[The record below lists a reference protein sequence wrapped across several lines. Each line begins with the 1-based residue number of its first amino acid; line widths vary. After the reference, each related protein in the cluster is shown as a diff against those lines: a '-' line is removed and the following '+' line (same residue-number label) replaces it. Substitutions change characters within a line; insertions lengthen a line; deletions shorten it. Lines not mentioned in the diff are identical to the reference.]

1 MKESVIVYAL
11 GYYWRNNIDE
21 IKSRYEIIA
30 YSDQNPDMSKHIKDS
45 KFILPEELSK
55 YSDIKII
62 LGCLRQEGMREFI
75 ALKYNIHAQQIFY
88 YDEIILNTRNIVKK
102 KKRHSDKLTVVIP
115 TYNRKNRLKRTLDL
129 LEMQTDNDFKIRILD
144 NCSDYSINEL
154 LEDRDKIFCDKIEIV
169 RNKINIGMS
178 ANIANAFVQGIDGWM
193 WLLADDDIPSI
204 YAIEDIYD
212 EIEHSSGVGAIHF
225 AYHDFSKYLVNGYK
239 DFKNLHELFA
249 FYEDIVAKG
258 QDLALCNGDF
268 IYISNKVYNMKYV
281 AKYCQDVF
289 LYTYSGVPCLVP
301 ILFML
306 NNNAGNLRISKKR
319 LVTWDAP
326 DGDHWDYI
334 QTLSGMRI
342 ISDFPLI
349 LNESEKTMLYKLIL
363 YAYMDAL
370 LNDVEQISFEYDI
383 EQIEKVYYEIYR
395 KCLDDKEIEDYYKKI
410 KKLKNKVA
418 DDEHN

>member
-193 WLLADDDIPSI
+193 WLLSDDDIPSI

-289 LYTYSGVPCLVP
+289 LYAYSGVPYLVP

-306 NNNAGNLRISKKR
+306 DNNRENLRISKKE
-319 LVTWDAP
+319 L
-326 DGDHWDYI
+326 
-334 QTLSGMRI
+334 
-342 ISDFPLI
+342 
-349 LNESEKTMLYKLIL
+349 
-363 YAYMDAL
+363 
-370 LNDVEQISFEYDI
+370 
-383 EQIEKVYYEIYR
+383 
-395 KCLDDKEIEDYYKKI
+395 
-410 KKLKNKVA
+410 
-418 DDEHN
+418 

>member
-289 LYTYSGVPCLVP
+289 LYAYSGVPYLVP

-306 NNNAGNLRISKKR
+306 DNNRENLRISKKR
-319 LVTWDAP
+319 IVTWDAP

-334 QTLSGMRI
+334 KTLSGMRI
-342 ISDFPLI
+342 VTDFQ
-349 LNESEKTMLYKLIL
+349 LNLDGSERKMLYNLIL
-363 YAYMDAL
+363 YAYMDSL
-370 LNDVEQISFEYDI
+370 LNDVENTSFDYDI
-383 EQIEKVYYEIYR
+383 EQIEKIYNEIYFY
-395 KCLDDKEIEDYYKKI
+395 CLSEKEKNDYYKKI
-410 KKLKNKVA
+410 KDLKKDKVNKA
-418 DDEHN
+418 